1 MLFSTFESWYVY
13 EHSEHYGFPNEW
25 IGVTFAQTTF
35 WNGLLAILAGVM
47 SNFAAETLGYGPIAP
62 FALAIVPLC
71 LCGLIVTQTWPEN
84 FGNRKLRFGASCG
97 QGLREIL
104 SDQKVLF
111 LGLLQTV
118 IESVM
123 YIFVFLWT
131 PVLMPAKPPLGM
143 VFASFMVAIMIG
155 SSIYTVL
162 LSKGHRPEDTLKT
175 ILVVWSTYS
184 ICALSNFC

>member
-1 MLFSTFESWYVY
+1 MSFFS
-13 EHSEHYGFPNEW
+13 EHSEHYGFPSEW

-35 WNGLLAILAGVM
+35 WNGLLAIFAGVI

-62 FALAIVPLC
+62 FALAIVPLII
-71 LCGLIVTQTWPEN
+71 CGIIVTQTWPEN
-84 FGNRKLRFGASCG
+84 FGNRKLQFGASCG

-104 SDQKVLF
+104 SDPKVLL

-118 IESVM
+118 VESVM

-143 VFASFMVAIMIG
+143 VFATFMVAIMIG
-155 SSIYTVL
+155 SSAYTIF
-162 LSKGHRPEDTLKT
+162 LSKGNRPEDALKI
-175 ILVVWSTYS
+175 ILVVSKT
-184 ICALSNFC
+184 CRHF